1 MLRCVII
8 QVILSG
14 GVCGMVR
21 GAMWGGLGLAM
32 AAFRWVPGLAA
43 GWAAIARRLLWRM
56 HLITAPLPFPAL
68 ELAAVAALAWGLAR
82 HRLLR
87 VVWTAA
93 ALYALLWYPAYWADP
108 PAPTPVPEAVAL
120 EALCDTLI
128 QELDASPLR
137 FASPFAEAGAAAGLP
152 GALVKP
158 VRYPEWMRRLGA
170 AGLFSPWT
178 GEALVDGGAD
188 PAYIPFTCVH
198 ELQHLRG
205 IADEGAANLAAYRA
219 CLEYGGMFADSAR
232 IWALRAALTQLER
245 SDPAAARRL
254 ANRMDAALARLAAP
268 TAPRRPNPAAAL
280 LGLGRMTSD
289 YEDFVVD
296 LLN

>member
-1 MLRCVII
+1 MA
-8 QVILSG
+8 
-14 GVCGMVR
+14 R
-21 GAMWGGLGLAM
+21 GAMWGGLGLMM
-32 AAFRWVPGLAA
+32 AAFRWIPGLAA
-43 GWAAIARRLLWRM
+43 GWAVLARRLLWRL

-68 ELAAVAALAWGLAR
+68 ELAALAALAWGLAR
-82 HRLLR
+82 RRLLR
-87 VVWTAA
+87 VVWMAA
-93 ALYALLWYPAYWADP
+93 ALCALLWYPAYWADP
-108 PAPTPVPEAVAL
+108 PAPTPVPEPEAL

-128 QELDASPLR
+128 AALDASPLR
-137 FASPFAEAGAAAGLP
+137 FSSPFSDAGAAAGLP
-152 GALVKP
+152 GAVVKP

-232 IWALRAALTQLER
+232 IWALRAALSLLER
-245 SDPAAARRL
+245 SDPAAAQRL
-254 ANRMDAALARLAAP
+254 YNRMDAALARLAAP
-268 TAPRRPNPAAAL
+268 TPPRRPNPVAAL
-280 LGLGRMTSD
+280 LGLERMTTD
-289 YEDFVVD
+289 YEAFVVE
-296 LLN
+296 LVN